1 MNFSWMLVADAMLAG
16 LLPMLVIATLGWF
29 YSIWA
34 DEVSIVSPLW
44 PLMVLSSVFTYAK
57 FFGAQGELL
66 LVVQAMVGLWA
77 IRMGY
82 FLFMRNINRPE
93 DRQYRLMRQRTNSS
107 FHVKSLFYIFYGHVL
122 SAWIASWLLMIVCYH
137 IAVGTLEW
145 TIYQNVA
152 IALWAIGLL
161 VQSIADYQLY
171 KYSREIQV
179 VGGTYGRGLWRYS
192 RHPNYFAECFIWWSW
207 CLLALPTGNVLA
219 IISPAFMTYLMV
231 KVKANQVVEEEIASR
246 RPDYKKYVSSTSFMV
261 PWRPK
266 F

>member
-1 MNFSWMLVADAMLAG
+1 VSFPWSLVLDAMFLG
-16 LLPMLVIATLGWF
+16 LLPMLAIATVGWL

-44 PLMVLSSVFTYAK
+44 PFMVLTSVFTYAS
-57 FFGAQGELL
+57 FFETEGGLL
-66 LVVQAMVGLWA
+66 LSVQVMVGLWA
-77 IRMGY
+77 LRMGY

-93 DRQYRLMRQRTNSS
+93 ERQYRVMRQQTHSM
-107 FHVKSLFYIFYGHVL
+107 FHIKSLFLIFYGHVF
-122 SAWIASWLLMIVCYH
+122 SAWIASWLFIVVCYH
-137 IAVGTLEW
+137 ITTGTLAW
-145 TIYQNVA
+145 TIYQNIA
-152 IALWAIGLL
+152 IGLWAIGLL

-171 KYSREIQV
+171 RYSRDVQG

-207 CLLALPTGNVLA
+207 CLFALPTGNILA

-231 KVKANQVVEEEIASR
+231 KVKADRAIEEEIASR
-246 RPDYKKYVSSTSFMV
+246 RKDYKKYISATSFMV
-261 PWRPK
+261 PWRSK

>member
-1 MNFSWMLVADAMLAG
+1 
-16 LLPMLVIATLGWF
+16 
-29 YSIWA
+29 
-34 DEVSIVSPLW
+34 
-44 PLMVLSSVFTYAK
+44 
-57 FFGAQGELL
+57 
-66 LVVQAMVGLWA
+66 
-77 IRMGY
+77 MGY
-82 FLFMRNINRPE
+82 FLFIRNSNRPE
-93 DRQYRLMRQRTNSS
+93 DRQYRVMRQLSNSK
-107 FHVKSLFYIFYGHVL
+107 FHFKSLFYIFYGHVV
-122 SAWIASWLLMIVCYH
+122 SAWIASWLLMIICYH
-137 IAVGTLEW
+137 IAAGTLEW
-145 TIYQNVA
+145 TVYQNVA

-161 VQSIADYQLY
+161 VQSVADYQLY
-171 KYSREIQV
+171 KYSREIQM

-231 KVKANQVVEEEIASR
+231 KVKANQAVEEEIASR